1 MQYSRRKDKMS
12 GVKSRQEKIVTAI
25 AHIVMILLC
34 VLAIAPF
41 WMMVASSFTSND
53 ALTKFGY
60 NFWPKVFSTEAYQ
73 YILTE
78 WGQIGHAYV
87 NTIVVTVTG
96 TVVSLLLVSLAGTA
110 LAQRDVPGLKI
121 MFLFVIITM
130 LFNGGVVSS
139 YIIYSQVFHIKDTIF
154 ALIIPNLLLNGFN
167 VMLVKNYVQNTIP
180 GELQEAAEIDG
191 AGLFRIYG
199 TMILPLS
206 KPILATVGLLTAVGY
221 WNDWTNGLY
230 YITSSRL
237 NTVQLLL
244 NQMNSNVQY
253 LASHSEMGLNLQSVP
268 SVSVRMAIAVIG
280 ILPVVILYP
289 FFQKYFEAGIT
300 MGAVKG

>member
-1 MQYSRRKDKMS
+1 MS
-12 GVKSRQEKIVTAI
+12 GVKSKQEKIVTTI
-25 AHIVMILLC
+25 AHIVMIILC

-53 ALTKFGY
+53 VLIKFGY
-60 NFWPKVFSTEAYQ
+60 NFWPKVFSIEAYQ

-78 WGQIGHAYV
+78 WGQIGQAYI
-87 NTIVVTVTG
+87 NTIIVTVIG
-96 TVVSLLLVSLAGTA
+96 TVLSLIIVSLAGTA
-110 LAQRDVPGLKI
+110 LSQKDVPGLKV
-121 MFLFVIITM
+121 MFFFVVLTM

-139 YIIYSQVFHIKDTIF
+139 YIIYSQIFHIKDTIF

-167 VMLVKNYVQNTIP
+167 VMLVKNYIQNTIP

-199 TMILPLS
+199 TIILPLS
-206 KPILATVGLLTAVGY
+206 KPILATVGLMTAVGY

-230 YITSSRL
+230 YITSNKL

-244 NQMNSNVQY
+244 NQMNSNVEY
-253 LASHSEMGLNLQSVP
+253 LASHSELGLNLQSVP

-280 ILPVVILYP
+280 ILPIVVLYP

>member
-1 MQYSRRKDKMS
+1 MS
-12 GVKSRQEKIVTAI
+12 GVKSKQEKIVTTI
-25 AHIVMILLC
+25 AHIVMIILC

-53 ALTKFGY
+53 VLIKFGY

-78 WGQIGHAYV
+78 WGQIGQAYI
-87 NTIVVTVTG
+87 NTIIVTVIG
-96 TVVSLLLVSLAGTA
+96 TVLSLIIVSLAGTA
-110 LAQRDVPGLKI
+110 LSQKDVPGLKV
-121 MFLFVIITM
+121 MFFFVVLTM

-139 YIIYSQVFHIKDTIF
+139 YIIYSQIFHIKDTIF

-167 VMLVKNYVQNTIP
+167 VMLVKNYIQNMIP

-199 TMILPLS
+199 TIILPLS
-206 KPILATVGLLTAVGY
+206 KPILATVGLMTAVGY

-230 YITSSRL
+230 YITSNKL

-244 NQMNSNVQY
+244 NQMNSNVEY
-253 LASHSEMGLNLQSVP
+253 LASHSELGLNLQSVP

-280 ILPVVILYP
+280 ILPIVVLYP

>member
-1 MQYSRRKDKMS
+1 MS
-12 GVKSRQEKIVTAI
+12 GVKSKQEKIVTTI
-25 AHIVMILLC
+25 AHIVMIILC

-53 ALTKFGY
+53 VLIKFGY

-78 WGQIGHAYV
+78 WGQIGQAYI
-87 NTIVVTVTG
+87 NTIIVTVIG
-96 TVVSLLLVSLAGTA
+96 TVLSLIIVSLAGTA
-110 LAQRDVPGLKI
+110 LSQKDVPGLKV
-121 MFLFVIITM
+121 MFFFVVLTM
-130 LFNGGVVSS
+130 LFNGGVVSI
-139 YIIYSQVFHIKDTIF
+139 YIIYSQIFHIKDTIF

-167 VMLVKNYVQNTIP
+167 VMLVKNYIQNMIP

-199 TMILPLS
+199 TIILPLS
-206 KPILATVGLLTAVGY
+206 KPILATVGLMTAVGY

-230 YITSSRL
+230 YITSNKL

-244 NQMNSNVQY
+244 NQMNSNVEY
-253 LASHSEMGLNLQSVP
+253 LASHSELGLNLQSVP

-280 ILPVVILYP
+280 ILPIVVLYP